1 MRGLTALMVRSSIG
15 WMRRAAVA
23 LVWAA
28 AASAAPS
35 SLIGQSAPDFALPP
49 ALNGDNVRLSEYHG
63 QPVLLLFWS
72 SNCGTCARQ
81 LAVMERLYETY
92 HSSGLVVLG
101 VSVDDD
107 AQRAERFARE
117 HRTRFPLLL
126 DSDKAVGRDYKIDR
140 LPTTVLIDRSGNI
153 RYLNDDD
160 RANDR
165 SYITQIRTLLDDE
178 GVSAER

>member
-1 MRGLTALMVRSSIG
+1 MRGLTALMVRASIG
-15 WMRRAAVA
+15 GLQTAALA
-23 LVWAA
+23 LAWAVSA
-28 AASAAPS
+28 LAAPS

-49 ALNGDNVRLSEYHG
+49 AVSGDNVRLSEYHG
-63 QPVLLLFWS
+63 QPVMLLFWS
-72 SNCGTCARQ
+72 SQCGTCARQ

-107 AQRAERFARE
+107 AQRAARYARE

-126 DSDKAVGRDYKIDR
+126 DSDKTVGRDYKIDR
-140 LPTTVLIDRSGNI
+140 LPTTVLIDRSGNV

-178 GVSAER
+178 GV

>member
-15 WMRRAAVA
+15 WMQRAAVA
-23 LVWAA
+23 LIWAA

-63 QPVLLLFWS
+63 QPVMLLFWS
-72 SNCGTCARQ
+72 SKCGTCARQ

-92 HSSGLVVLG
+92 HSAGLVVLG

-107 AQRAERFARE
+107 AQHAERYARE
-117 HRTRFPLLL
+117 HRTHFPLLL

-165 SYITQIRTLLDDE
+165 SYIAQIRTLLDDE